1 VKANADEIAWMLYQQ
16 FVDRFRPTSD
26 AAAASPSTHRVL
38 PGEISEAEKALDA
51 CFPASITQFWL
62 KQGYGP
68 MPLVAPATAIFPR
81 PADCPPP
88 FARIL
93 SPADVVAET
102 QTPRYAA
109 IPDWVHYD
117 EDDYRGAD
125 IERDDA
131 WKYILPIAV
140 DARGRFVCM
149 LRHYNIEVDLPI
161 YRFDHASGEIAGV
174 ANGFDDLLR
183 AYLRLP
189 VPR

>member
-1 VKANADEIAWMLYQQ
+1 VNANADEIAWTLYQQ
-16 FVDRFRPTSD
+16 FVDRFRPT
-26 AAAASPSTHRVL
+26 AGEGAASPSSHRVL
-38 PGEISEAEKALDA
+38 PGEVTEAERALDA
-51 CFPASITQFWL
+51 YFPASITQFWL

-68 MPLVAPATAIFPR
+68 MPLVAPAASIFPR

-88 FARIL
+88 FERLL
-93 SPADVVAET
+93 SPAEIVAET
-102 QTPRYAA
+102 TTPRYAF
-109 IPDWVHYD
+109 IPGWIYYE
-117 EDDYRGAD
+117 EDDYRGD

-149 LRHYNIEVDLPI
+149 LRHYNIEVDLPV
-161 YRFDHASGEIAGV
+161 YRFDHASGAIAGV
-174 ANGFDDLLR
+174 ANGFDELLR